1 MKIFNKEDIRRDGR
15 CQYWMDGRGTRFQT
29 RKLFE
34 PGWFFKS
41 FFSPEWFITENKLL
55 FHFCPGGFLLQLT
68 SFWTKINLF
77 LCRPAPLPP
86 DTTTLP
92 QPSAQFSYTVYK
104 LLKFTTIHF
113 KRLILVWNTALSDKN
128 YVPFVVKLRLR
139 GNVVQRIVLINLD
152 LTSVSF
158 SAQKYFRFAISV

>member
-1 MKIFNKEDIRRDGR
+1 MPVL
-15 CQYWMDGRGTRFQT
+15 DGRGTRFQT

-77 LCRPAPLPP
+77 LCRPPP
-86 DTTTLP
+86 SPQTP
-92 QPSAQFSYTVYK
+92 QPCHSHQLSSVTVYK

>member
-1 MKIFNKEDIRRDGR
+1 MTVLDRRA
-15 CQYWMDGRGTRFQT
+15 TRFQT

-34 PGWFFKS
+34 PGWFLKS

-77 LCRPAPLPP
+77 LCRPAPPP
-86 DTTTLP
+86 QTP
-92 QPSAQFSYTVYK
+92 QPCHSHQLSSVTVYK

-113 KRLILVWNTALSDKN
+113 KRLILVWNTGRQN
-128 YVPFVVKLRLR
+128 YFPFVVKLRLR
-139 GNVVQRIVLINLD
+139 GNVVQSSVLINLD
-152 LTSVSF
+152 LTSVPLF

>member
-1 MKIFNKEDIRRDGR
+1 MPVL
-15 CQYWMDGRGTRFQT
+15 DGRGTRFQT

-34 PGWFFKS
+34 PGWFLKS

-86 DTTTLP
+86 PRHHNLATAT
-92 QPSAQFSYTVYK
+92 QFSSVTVYK

-139 GNVVQRIVLINLD
+139 GNVVQSSVLINLD
-152 LTSVSF
+152 LTSVHLF